1 MLRATLKSLLARKV
15 RLLLSGLAVVLGV
28 MFVSGAFVLTD
39 TLGRSF
45 DAVFADAY
53 EGIDVN
59 VAGKPK
65 VALGEM
71 QGEQVPATVPAA
83 TVQRVREVAGVAEA
97 TGVVTT
103 DGAQLIGSNGKVV
116 TSFGPPQLGANWRG
130 ESDLVKLREG
140 REPRADDEIVVNA
153 ALAQAGKVK
162 VGDRVGV
169 LTPLSPK
176 ETFTLVGVFGY
187 SGDRDSIGGVNEVA
201 FTTPVAQRLLLGARD
216 VFTNVTVRAADG
228 VDDTALRDDL
238 ARTLGGDVEVKTGA
252 QLSADA
258 SASLKEGLSFFNKI
272 LLGFAAVA
280 LLVGTFLI
288 LNTFSII
295 VAQRTRELALM
306 RAIGASGRQ
315 IIGSVVLEAV
325 AIGLIASVLGLGAGI
340 GIGALLA
347 YVFGNLAGGLT
358 LAGIGVPSSAV
369 IGSFAV
375 GLVIT
380 VVAALLPALRASR
393 IPPIA
398 AMQDV
403 ANPDRPLTRVTV
415 TGGVITGIG
424 AVLLFLGLS
433 GTADDNT
440 LAVILGGVLFAF
452 IGVALLTPLIS
463 RPVVSLLGAV
473 FAWSVPGKL
482 GRLNS
487 GRNPRRTAITAAALM
502 VGIALVTGV
511 TVILDSAKGSIGA
524 LARDTIKAELV
535 ISGASGGSRP
545 ASFDPAVLAKAAALP
560 GVQLADGEYGDMG
573 MVDGKVTWL
582 AASSDVSALQR
593 IFGAKAT
600 AGDISR
606 LGPDQM
612 LFSSD
617 TAESRNISVG
627 SKVTVQASRGEPR
640 TYTVSGI
647 YQSSE
652 LTSPVQLPPQA
663 VQDFAIPKPN
673 QGFVQ
678 LAPGTPVAGVQ
689 AQLEAL
695 LADSPEVSVA
705 DREAFIAQQT
715 GQLDSLLTMIQIL
728 LALAI
733 VIAVLGIVNTLALS
747 VLERTRELGL
757 LRAIGLRRAQTMRMI
772 TVEAVVISVFGALL
786 GIVVGVGLGAAVVRA
801 LKDDGITDL
810 ILPWGQMGLFLL
822 LAAVIGVVA
831 AVLPAIR
838 AARINVLGDR
848 ARLIPLTAKG
858 VPPVGGTP
866 SS

>member
-1 MLRATLKSLLARKV
+1 MFRATWKSLLARKV
-15 RLLLSGLAVVLGV
+15 RLILSGLAVVLGV

-53 EGIDVN
+53 EGVDVN
-59 VAGKPK
+59 VSAKPK
-65 VALGEM
+65 IALSETE
-71 QGEQVPATVPAA
+71 GEQVPAAMPAA
-83 TVQRVREVAGVAEA
+83 TLEKVRTVGGVAEA
-97 TGVVTT
+97 TGIVAA
-103 DGAQLIGSNGKVV
+103 DGARLIGSNGKVV
-116 TSFGPPQLGANWRG
+116 TSFGPPQLGENWVG

-140 REPRADDEIVVNA
+140 RAPRADDEIVING
-153 ALAQAGKVK
+153 ALAQAAKVK
-162 VGDRVGV
+162 VGERVGV
-169 LTPLSPK
+169 LTLEPK
-176 ETFTLVGVFGY
+176 KEFTVVGVFGY
-187 SGDRDSIGGVNEVA
+187 SGDRDSLGGANEIA
-201 FTTPVAQRLLLGARD
+201 FTTPVAQRLMLGEPD
-216 VFTNVTVRAADG
+216 VFTNISVTAADG
-228 VDDTALRDDL
+228 VGEAALRDDI
-238 ARTLGGDVEVKTGA
+238 AAAVGGDYEVKTGE

-258 SASLKEGLSFFNKI
+258 SAGLKEGLSFFNKI

-325 AIGLIASVLGLGAGI
+325 AVGLIASVLGLGAGI
-340 GIGALLA
+340 GVGALLA
-347 YVFGNLAGGLT
+347 YLFGKLAGGLA
-358 LAGIGVPSSAV
+358 LAGIGVPAAAV
-369 IGSFAV
+369 IGAFSV

-403 ANPDRPLTRVTV
+403 ATPDRPLTKVTV
-415 TGGVITGIG
+415 AGAIVTGIG
-424 AVLLFLGLS
+424 GTLLFLGLS
-433 GTADDNT
+433 GNAGDNT
-440 LAVILGGVLFAF
+440 LATILGGVLFAF

-463 RPVVSLLGAV
+463 RPVVSLLGAL

-511 TVILDSAKGSIGA
+511 TVILDSAKGSISA
-524 LARDTIKAELV
+524 LAEDQIKAELV
-535 ISGASGGSRP
+535 IAGVQGGPRP
-545 ASFDPAVLAKAAALP
+545 PSFDPAVLEKAAALP
-560 GVQLADGEYGDMG
+560 GVQMVDGEYGDMAVVNG
-573 MVDGKVTWL
+573 ERTWV
-582 AASSDVSALQR
+582 AASSNVAALER

-606 LGPDQM
+606 LAPDQM

-617 TAESRNISVG
+617 TAKSRNVSVG
-627 SKVTVQASRGEPR
+627 SKVSVQLSRGEAR

-647 YQSSE
+647 YESSQ
-652 LTSPVQLPPQA
+652 LTNPVVLPPQA
-663 VQDFAIPKPN
+663 ARDFAIPQPI
-673 QGFVQ
+673 QGFLQ
-678 LAPGTPVAGVQ
+678 LAPGTGVADVQ
-689 AQLEAL
+689 PQVETL

-705 DREAFIAQQT
+705 DRAAFIEQQT
-715 GQLDSLLTMIQIL
+715 SQLDTPLRMIQIL

-733 VIAVLGIVNTLALS
+733 VIAVLGIINTLALS

-786 GIVVGVGLGAAVVRA
+786 GVVVGTGLGAAVVEA
-801 LKDDGITDL
+801 LKDEGITDL
-810 ILPWGQMGLFLL
+810 VLPWGQMGLFLG
-822 LAAVIGVVA
+822 LAAIIGVVA
-831 AVLPAIR
+831 AVLPAVR
-838 AARINVLGDR
+838 AARINVLGAIAHD
-848 ARLIPLTAKG
+848 
-858 VPPVGGTP
+858 
-866 SS
+866 

>member
-1 MLRATLKSLLARKV
+1 MFRATWKSLLARKV
-15 RLLLSGLAVVLGV
+15 RLILSGLAVVLGV

-45 DAVFADAY
+45 DQVFADAY

-59 VAGKPK
+59 VAAEPK
-65 VALGEM
+65 VTLGEM
-71 QGEQVPATVPAA
+71 EGEPVGAPVPAA
-83 TVQRVREVAGVAEA
+83 LVEKVRAVPGVAEA
-97 TGVVTT
+97 TGVVAA
-103 DGAQLIGSNGKVV
+103 DGARLIGSNGKVV
-116 TSFGPPQLGANWRG
+116 TSFGPPQLGENWLG
-130 ESDLVKLREG
+130 ESDLVTLREG

-153 ALAQAGKVK
+153 ALAQAAKVK

-169 LTPLSPK
+169 LTLEPK
-176 ETFTLVGVFGY
+176 KEFTLVGVFGY
-187 SGDRDSIGGVNEVA
+187 SGDRDSIGGANEIA
-201 FTTPVAQRLLLGARD
+201 FTTPVAQRLMLGEPD
-216 VFTNVTVRAADG
+216 VFTNINVTAADG
-228 VDDTALRDDL
+228 VADETLRDDV
-238 ARTLGGDVEVKTGA
+238 ARALGAGFQVKTGE
-252 QLSADA
+252 QMSADA
-258 SASLKEGLSFFNKI
+258 AEGLKEGLSFFNKV

-325 AIGLIASVLGLGAGI
+325 AVGLIASVLGLAAGI
-340 GIGALLA
+340 GVGALLA
-347 YVFGNLAGGLT
+347 YLFGKLAGGLS
-358 LAGIGVPSSAV
+358 LAGLGVPAAAV
-369 IGSFAV
+369 IGAFAV

-380 VVAALLPALRASR
+380 MIAALLPALRAAR

-403 ANPDRPLTRVTV
+403 ATPDRPLTKVTV
-415 TGGVITGIG
+415 GGAVVTAIG
-424 AVLLFLGLS
+424 AALLFLGLS
-433 GTADDNT
+433 GNAGDNT
-440 LAVILGGVLFAF
+440 LATILGGVLFAF

-511 TVILDSAKGSIGA
+511 TVILDSAKGSLSA
-524 LARDTIKAELV
+524 LVEDRIKAELV
-535 ISGASGGSRP
+535 ISGAQSGPRP
-545 ASFDPAVLAKAAALP
+545 PSFDPAVLEQAARIP
-560 GVQLADGEYGDMG
+560 GVQLVDGEYGDMASI
-573 MVDGKVTWL
+573 DGQRTWVG
-582 AASSDVSALQR
+582 ASSNVAALER
-593 IFGAKAT
+593 MFGAKAV

-606 LGPDQM
+606 LGPEEM
-612 LFSSD
+612 LVSSD
-617 TAESRNISVG
+617 TAKSRNVSVG
-627 SKVTVQASRGEPR
+627 SQVTVQLSRGEAR

-647 YQSSE
+647 YESSQ
-652 LTSPVQLPPQA
+652 LTNPAVLPPQA
-663 VQDFAIPKPN
+663 TKDFAVPQPI

-678 LAPGTPVAGVQ
+678 LAPGARVADVQ
-689 AQLEAL
+689 PQLERL

-705 DREAFIAQQT
+705 DRDAFIKQQT
-715 GQLDSLLTMIQIL
+715 SQVDTLLTMIQIL

-733 VIAVLGIVNTLALS
+733 VIAVLGIINTLALS

-772 TVEAVVISVFGALL
+772 TVEAVVISIFGALL
-786 GIVVGVGLGAAVVRA
+786 GVVVGTGLGAAVVEA
-801 LKDDGITDL
+801 LKDEGITDL
-810 ILPWGQMGLFLL
+810 ILPWGQMAVFLG
-822 LAAVIGVVA
+822 LAAIIGVIA
-831 AVLPAIR
+831 AVLPAVR
-838 AARINVLGDR
+838 AARINVLGAIAHD
-848 ARLIPLTAKG
+848 
-858 VPPVGGTP
+858 
-866 SS
+866 

>member
-1 MLRATLKSLLARKV
+1 MFRATLKSLLARKV

-53 EGIDVN
+53 QGVDVN
-59 VAGKPK
+59 VAAKPK
-65 VALGEM
+65 VAVGESE
-71 QGEQVPATVPAA
+71 GEQVAAPVPAA
-83 TVQRVREVAGVAEA
+83 TLEKVRAVPGVAEA
-97 TGVVTT
+97 TGVVAT
-103 DGAQLIGSNGKVV
+103 DGARLIGSDGKVV
-116 TSFGPPQLGANWRG
+116 TSFGPPQLGENWQG
-130 ESDLVKLREG
+130 ESDLLKLREG

-153 ALAQAGKVK
+153 ALAKAAKVK

-169 LTPLSPK
+169 LTLAPK
-176 ETFTLVGVFGY
+176 KVFTLVGVFGY
-187 SGDRDSIGGVNEVA
+187 SGDRDSVGGVNEVA
-201 FTTPVAQRLLLGARD
+201 FTTPVAQQLMLGQRD
-216 VFTNVTVRAADG
+216 VFNNITVKAAAGVTDS
-228 VDDTALRDDL
+228 ALRDDV
-238 ARTLGGDVEVKTGA
+238 ARAVGGDYEVKTGK
-252 QLSADA
+252 QVSADA
-258 SASLKEGLSFFNKI
+258 SAGLKEGLSFFNKI

-325 AIGLIASVLGLGAGI
+325 MVGLIASVLGLAAGI
-340 GIGALLA
+340 GVGALLA
-347 YVFGNLAGGLT
+347 YLFGKLAGGLA
-358 LAGIGVPSSAV
+358 LSSLGVPAAAV
-369 IGSFAV
+369 IGAFGV

-403 ANPDRPLTRVTV
+403 ATPDRPLTKVTV
-415 TGGVITGIG
+415 AGAVVTAIG
-424 AVLLFLGLS
+424 AVLLFLGLD
-433 GTADDNT
+433 GHAGDNT
-440 LAVILGGVLFAF
+440 LATILAGVLFAF

-463 RPVVSLLGAV
+463 RPVVSLLGAI
-473 FAWSVPGKL
+473 FAWSVPGRL

-511 TVILDSAKGSIGA
+511 TVILDSAKGSISKVA
-524 LARDTIKAELV
+524 ADTIKAELV
-535 ISGASGGSRP
+535 ISGAQSGPRP
-545 ASFDPAVLAKAAALP
+545 PSFDPAVLEKAAAIP
-560 GVQLADGEYGDMG
+560 GVQIVDGEYGDMATVNG
-573 MVDGKVTWL
+573 TRTFVG
-582 AASSDVSALQR
+582 ASSDVAALER

-606 LGPDQM
+606 LGPDQI
-612 LFSSD
+612 LVSSD
-617 TAESRNISVG
+617 TAKSRNVSVG
-627 SKVTVQASRGEPR
+627 SQLTVQLSRGEPK

-647 YQSSE
+647 YESSQV
-652 LTSPVQLPPQA
+652 TNPVMLPAQA
-663 VQDFAIPKPN
+663 AKDFAIPQPI

-678 LAPGTPVAGVQ
+678 LAPGARVDDVQ
-689 AQLEAL
+689 PQVKSL

-705 DREAFIAQQT
+705 DRDAFIKQQT
-715 GQLDSLLTMIQIL
+715 SQLDTPLRMIQIL

-733 VIAVLGIVNTLALS
+733 VIAVLGIINTLALS

-772 TVEAVVISVFGALL
+772 TVEAVVISIFGALL
-786 GIVVGVGLGAAVVRA
+786 GVTVGTGLGAAVVRA
-801 LKDDGITDL
+801 LKDEGITDL
-810 ILPWGQMGLFLL
+810 VLPWGQMGLFLG
-822 LAAVIGVVA
+822 LAAIIGVIA
-831 AVLPAIR
+831 AVLPAVR
-838 AARINVLGDR
+838 AARINVLNAIAHD
-848 ARLIPLTAKG
+848 
-858 VPPVGGTP
+858 
-866 SS
+866 